1 MKGFEVKDF
10 LKLDKL
16 IMPKVIVF
24 IYYFGVIVTALGAL
38 GMILMGLG
46 RHGSG
51 GMVFGGLIYLV
62 LGPLLVRLACELYI
76 VLFKIYEKL
85 SIIAEKE

>member
-1 MKGFEVKDF
+1 MNGFELKDF

-16 IMPKVIVF
+16 IMPKVIIF
-24 IYYFGVIVTALGAL
+24 IYYLGVIVTVLGAL
-38 GMILMGLG
+38 GTIIMGLG
-46 RHGSG
+46 RFGGG
-51 GMVFGGLIYLV
+51 GMVFGGLVYLV
-62 LGPLLVRLACELYI
+62 IGPLLVRLACELYI